1 MKELSDM
8 EVLHM
13 FNNAH
18 PKLLFAPTPDHRCS
32 RGCMMWKCPLGRTPV
47 EKVLYGRCPIYVCK
61 NHKVVH
67 RCGENCVESERNVEG
82 NVCVLTGTMVGERYT
97 HHVSLK
103 TDYWGRRVSGTHT
116 FNSSS
121 SSRSRSTG
129 VNGKLLIW
137 TRQSLQTLFSS
148 PKRRDAYKSKISKL
162 RSSLKTH
169 NKPGVP
175 FTTVNAM
182 ILQFL
187 RRNNVSFNPPSPPN
201 DPILEQ
207 LALSISTYSQKFP
220 KVKRTQKTIFAFTSA
235 CVERLRTGMTIRGVQ
250 IFPMVP
256 FVSTHAPEELQHGQL
271 GNMKCRY
278 MSAANLIIAQGV
290 TSAAGIPLKNM
301 AFILLGVSDDITPQ

>member
-1 MKELSDM
+1 
-8 EVLHM
+8 M
-13 FNNAH
+13 FNGAH
-18 PKLLFAPTPDHRCS
+18 PQLLFAPTTNHRCCG
-32 RGCMMWKCPLGRTPV
+32 GCVMWKCPLGRTSV
-47 EKVLYGRCPIYVCK
+47 EKVLYGKCPIYVCK

-67 RCGENCVESERNVEG
+67 RCGENCNETELNVEG
-82 NVCVLTGTMVGERYT
+82 NVCVLTGTMVGEIHT

-103 TDYWGRRVSGTHT
+103 TDYWGRRVSTTHT
-116 FNSSS
+116 FQSV
-121 SSRSRSTG
+121 SSRNRN
-129 VNGKLLIW
+129 NGLNNKLLIW

-148 PKRRDAYKSKISKL
+148 SKRRDAYKSKISKL
-162 RSSLKTH
+162 RNSLKTH

-175 FTTVNAM
+175 FTMVNAM

-187 RRNNVSFNPPSPPN
+187 KRNNVSFNPPCPIN
-201 DPILEQ
+201 DPTLEQ
-207 LALSISTYSQKFP
+207 LALSISKYSQKFP
-220 KVKRTQKTIFAFTSA
+220 KVKHTQKTIFAFTSA

-290 TSAAGIPLKNM
+290 TSAAGVPLKDM
-301 AFILLGVSDDITPQ
+301 AFVLAAVPDNGTSQ